1 MSNRLKKDLANAK
14 ARLKAAQKKLSKL
27 ESSDDNQAIA
37 IAQSKVDLEREII
50 DNIQKRLQSET
61 NNVTAI
67 VRQEDG
73 SLKEMVEDNV
83 TNNAPS
89 NPKKRKRD
97 LPQVSFRIEEELYQE
112 LKLHY
117 QNPASHH
124 LSSFDNLADMT
135 RSLNLADLEGDI
147 YFIIKRTHQQLAR
160 FLDAVQFDKS
170 VLPSSEKQM
179 LRNTFINFHA
189 DRDADKTKLIEKL
202 ENLHQFIESLDLYR
216 FEE

>member
-1 MSNRLKKDLANAK
+1 MGFKIFTGTCFVITSFFIEDI
-14 ARLKAAQKKLSKL
+14 
-27 ESSDDNQAIA
+27 E
-37 IAQSKVDLEREII
+37 
-50 DNIQKRLQSET
+50 KRLQSET

-67 VRQEDG
+67 VRNEDG
-73 SLKEMVEDNV
+73 SLKEV
-83 TNNAPS
+83 TNAAINDVVTEDSESS
-89 NPKKRKRD
+89 NQMPINKVLSNYKKRKRD
-97 LPQVSFRIEEELYQE
+97 LPQVSFRTDEEYYER

-147 YFIIKRTHQQLAR
+147 HFIIKRTNQQLAR
-160 FLDAVQFDKS
+160 FIDAAQSNKS
-170 VLPSSEKQM
+170 VLPSCEKQM

-189 DRDADKTKLIEKL
+189 DRDADKTKLIDSL